1 MVEDSSLA
9 RYASLDGQHREVEG
23 DTANF
28 GVVPVERDIHLA
40 AVVGST
46 VKKRFVFAFH
56 VSHLRGQGR
65 TQRGLCN
72 VVFVSTTRT
81 LLAGDDCSPAR
92 SAIRA
97 LRSRERRSKAVWYE
111 A

>member
-23 DTANF
+23 DTAKV
-28 GVVPVERDIHLA
+28 GVVPVERDVDLA
-40 AVVGST
+40 AVVGSAI
-46 VKKRFVFAFH
+46 KKRFVFAFH

-81 LLAGDDCSPAR
+81 LFAGDDLLTCSTCDPSTATAR
-92 SAIRA
+92 VEKQSS
-97 LRSRERRSKAVWYE
+97 LV
-111 A
+111 